1 MPTYDES
8 LAITKEIL
16 ARHMDKARPRTIRAE
31 DDIMN
36 DLGLDSLSVM
46 EVVSDLEA
54 RFDVNIPAAMF
65 DGIHTVGD
73 VAGVLA
79 KLTGDGAQQAAGG

>member
-8 LAITKEIL
+8 LAITKQIIMRHIDG
-16 ARHMDKARPRTIRAE
+16 ARTLRAE
-31 DDIMN
+31 DDIQN

-46 EVVSDLEA
+46 EVVSDIET

-79 KLTGDGAQQAAGG
+79 KLTNGAQAQPAANR

>member
-8 LAITKEIL
+8 LAITKEII
-16 ARHMDKARPRTIRAE
+16 ARHMEHKRPIRAE
-31 DDIMN
+31 DHIQN

-46 EVVSDLEA
+46 EVVSELEA
-54 RFDVNIPAAMF
+54 HLDVNIPAAMF

-73 VAGVLA
+73 VAGVLVRVTTA
-79 KLTGDGAQQAAGG
+79 RAESEARL